1 MEKNF
6 LLDDALALWA
16 FVCGGFLCAVYDIFR
31 IIRFNRKSNA
41 LIVFFGDI
49 LFCIIA
55 ALTMLI
61 LFFNLSFGSPRVYAF
76 VFAFLGFLA
85 WRFTLSRILMAVMDK
100 LDRLVRRML
109 RSIKMRV
116 SALYQ
121 RLYRRL
127 YTRLYCRKTLAQA
140 KKGFGILKRK
150 EFEKCQEEDL
160 SAQI

>member
-16 FVCGGFLCAVYDIFR
+16 FICGGFLCAVYDVFR
-31 IIRFNRKSNA
+31 VIRFNRKSNNA
-41 LIVFFGDI
+41 FVFFGDI

-61 LFFNLSFGSPRVYAF
+61 LFFNLSFGSPRAYAF
-76 VFAFLGFLA
+76 LFALLGFLA
-85 WRFTLSRILMAVMDK
+85 WRFTLSRVLMVVIDK

-109 RSIKMRV
+109 RSLKTGV
-116 SALYQ
+116 TALYQ